1 LQDYAGTVFLVSHD
15 RTFLD
20 NVVTSM
26 IAYEGDGKW
35 QEYEGG
41 YEDYT
46 VQKKR
51 FDEFTQAK
59 NVSSVNKTLSKE
71 DKKVESKH
79 EIKPSVTKS
88 KLSNKEKAEL
98 DKLPNQ
104 IEQLEKRQL
113 VLSEQL
119 ANPEIYKGE
128 AHLIVTLK
136 NELTQVEEQM
146 TCSMK
151 RWEELLEKDSDLS

>member
-1 LQDYAGTVFLVSHD
+1 
-15 RTFLD
+15 
-20 NVVTSM
+20 M

-128 AHLIVTLK
+128 AHVIVTLK

-146 TCSMK
+146 TRSMK
-151 RWEELLEKDSDLS
+151 HWEELLEKDSDSS